1 MYAPQLKMG
10 LGTENYDTGDI
21 MRRPR
26 PGRGHARAFESSPSE
41 NSPHTIFRRRRA
53 VGAPPIRRPSWV
65 NSRGKRRLSAALSV
79 AQPRSR
85 SPEER
90 EGRTLV
96 KERKNA
102 VNE

>member
-90 EGRTLV
+90 GRSNAREGT
-96 KERKNA
+96 KERSQ
-102 VNE
+102 

>member
-65 NSRGKRRLSAALSV
+65 NPREERRLSV

-90 EGRTLV
+90 GRSNAREGTN
-96 KERKNA
+96 ERSQ
-102 VNE
+102 

>member
-53 VGAPPIRRPSWV
+53 LGAPPIRRPSWV
-65 NSRGKRRLSAALSV
+65 SRLSAALSV

-90 EGRTLV
+90 GRSNAREGT
-96 KERKNA
+96 KERSQ
-102 VNE
+102 